1 VLSSLGQRLAAVGSG
16 LTDTFLRDN
25 KVIPPVLA
33 LLALLVFAWIVAG
46 IFVGGPERDQ
56 ALNGANLAQS
66 EDSAEAQEPLAPEV
80 ENRNVESF
88 AAYQSKDPFRQLIA
102 PPESTTAT
110 APPTTTGGTAAP
122 NGATTATTPPTTTGG
137 ATTAQNGATTP
148 PIATSPSPGGGGGGP
163 TDSDGDGLSDRREST
178 LGQNPFNPDTD
189 GDGIPDGDEVSGGS
203 GTGAEGG
210 AGRDGGLFDSGGNL
224 LLP

>member
-1 VLSSLGQRLAAVGSG
+1 VLNSLAQRLASVGSG

-66 EDSAEAQEPLAPEV
+66 ENPAEAQEPLAPEV

-102 PPESTTAT
+102 PPEDE
-110 APPTTTGGTAAP
+110 
-122 NGATTATTPPTTTGG
+122 TTATTPPTTAEDTTGQG
-137 ATTAQNGATTP
+137 GATTP
-148 PIATSPSPGGGGGGP
+148 PATTPPGTTPPEATSPSPGGSGGGP
-163 TDSDGDGLSDRREST
+163 IDSDGDGLSDQREST

-189 GDGIPDGDEVSGGS
+189 GDGIPDGDDVSGGS